1 MRNPRFCKLLAG
13 AAAVLL
19 IAGCSDTTAPRHPA
33 DPEASP
39 PQLAIGQI
47 IPGEYIVVFRP
58 GVSSVPGLARQLA
71 AQHGGEISFVYEHA
85 IQGFAAKLP
94 PQAVAALSSHPLIDW
109 IEPDQMYWPVNSPQA
124 DATWG
129 LDRIDQPELPLDS
142 TYYFNQTGRGVTVYI
157 LDTGIHYTHEEFGGR
172 AVFGFDAQR
181 DGDGSDKDGH
191 GTHVAGTVGG
201 STYGVAKDVTLV
213 SVRVLSAG
221 GSAARNIIA
230 GVDWVTANHVKP
242 AVANMSL
249 GGGAS
254 NALDTAV
261 RNSIAAGVTYV
272 VAGVNQGDDACKYS
286 PARVREALTVG
297 ATNRSDEKAS
307 WSNYGE
313 CIDLFAPGVGIT
325 SAFNTSTTATE
336 VYSGTS
342 MSSPHVAGVA
352 ALYLETDPAASG
364 AQVFAAIRNATTK
377 GVVQNSLTAKNDMLY
392 SLAWD
397 GSDIPPPSDNQPPS
411 ASFNYSCTGLT
422 CQFTDTSMDS
432 DGVVVAWSWNFDDNA
447 TSTQQHPSHSYAAG
461 GTYTVTLTVTDD
473 GGDTGTTSQPVTV
486 TALPPDGGFTLAVYA
501 YKVQG
506 QKRADLTWS
515 GAASTDVDVYRD
527 GKWLVIVANSGAWT
541 HSTTERGGGSHTYQ
555 VCEAGTQTCSN
566 AVVVSY

>member
-58 GVSSVPGLARQLA
+58 GVFNVPGLARQLA

-85 IQGFAAKLP
+85 IKGFAAKLP
-94 PQAVAALSSHPLIDW
+94 LQAVAALSRHPLIDW
-109 IEPDQMYWPVNSPQA
+109 IEPDQMYWPVSSSQA

-142 TYYFNQTGRGVTVYI
+142 TYYFNQTGKGVTVYI

-172 AVFGFDAQR
+172 AVFGWDAQR
-181 DGDGSDKDGH
+181 NGDGSDSDGH

-201 STYGVAKDVTLV
+201 RTYGVAKDVTLV
-213 SVRVLSAG
+213 SVRVLAPGGAG
-221 GSAARNIIA
+221 KNIIA

-254 NALDTAV
+254 EALDAAV
-261 RNSIAAGVTYV
+261 RNSVAAGVTYV

-325 SAFNTSTTATE
+325 SAFNTSNTATE

-364 AQVFAAIRNATTK
+364 ALVFATIRAATTK
-377 GVVQNSLTAKNDMLY
+377 GVVHNSLTAKNDMLY

-397 GSDIPPPSDNQPPS
+397 GSDIPPPSENQPPS

-422 CQFTDTSMDS
+422 CQFTDTSTDS
-432 DGVVVAWSWNFDDNA
+432 DGTIAGWGWNFGDGA
-447 TSTQQHPSHSYAAG
+447 SSTEQNPSHTYAAS
-461 GTYTVTLTVTDD
+461 GTYTVALTVTDD
-473 GGDTGTTSQPVTV
+473 GGATGTTSQPVTV
-486 TALPPDGGFTLAVYA
+486 TALPPDGGFPLTVYA

-506 QKRADLTWS
+506 HKRADLTWS

-527 GKWLVIVANSGAWT
+527 GTWLAIVANSGAWT

-566 AVVVSY
+566 TVVVSY